1 MVLEYKEAAW
11 KLVVLLC
18 NVRGSNRGE
27 KTTFLFFL
35 ACPRFEP
42 ETARI
47 VHEALPSRPG
57 CHIFGS

>member
-27 KTTFLFFL
+27 KTTFLLL

-42 ETARI
+42 GTARI
-47 VHEALPSRPG
+47 VHEALPSRVLVL
-57 CHIFGS
+57 S